1 MGLFRKAFIAIGGST
16 VAAAYVYR
24 PLPSGKRHEGS
35 VRGLE
40 KMSSSTSLSDE
51 TYTSPFL
58 IWLGRAWLTPL
69 IVTMS
74 RVFLRGAN
82 TFSTRK
88 DDNYWD
94 FIDAVTAR
102 GPERALVT
110 VSNHRSLMDD
120 PPLISNI
127 LPYHVGIQPRYLR
140 FGACAEEFCYND
152 SLPGLVYAF
161 MGAGR
166 SLPMW
171 RGPFSSFL
179 YFSSFCLSTIR
190 CITLH

>member
-1 MGLFRKAFIAIGGST
+1 MGLFRKAFVAIGGST
-16 VAAAYVYR
+16 VVAAYVYR
-24 PLPSGKRHEGS
+24 PLPSGKRHERS
-35 VRGLE
+35 CRGLE
-40 KMSSSTSLSDE
+40 KWASSESLSDE

-74 RVFLRGAN
+74 QVFLRAAN
-82 TFSTRK
+82 TFEVRK

-102 GPERALVT
+102 GPEQALVT

-171 RGPFSSFL
+171 RGTRLPPIFFSS
-179 YFSSFCLSTIR
+179 TI
-190 CITLH
+190 CYITLH

>member
-1 MGLFRKAFIAIGGST
+1 MFARAAAVVGGST
-16 VAAAYVYR
+16 VVAAYVYR
-24 PLPSGKRHEGS
+24 PLPSGKHEEGTR
-35 VRGLE
+35 RGWEQLT
-40 KMSSSTSLSDE
+40 SHTSLSE
-51 TYTSPFL
+51 ESYTSPFL
-58 IWLGRAWLTPL
+58 VWLGRAWLTPL

-74 RVFLRGAN
+74 RIFLRGLN
-82 TFSTRK
+82 TFKVTK

-102 GPERALVT
+102 EPERALVT

-152 SLPGLVYAF
+152 SFPGLVYAF

-171 RGPFSSFL
+171 RGMFVLPITSLFFISQSSTVQLTF
-179 YFSSFCLSTIR
+179 
-190 CITLH
+190 